1 MGELN
6 GMSTEDRVA
15 VDRVFER
22 LSGGTHYEVL
32 KVPSDAPWE
41 VIEQA
46 LRDLR
51 RRCDPA
57 RFVGIPSD
65 EYRYRIDAIVRAFDE
80 ASEVLSDPVR
90 RFLYDQQT
98 LRGGGRRG
106 LTPPPP
112 QAVVT
117 PIPPRTG
124 VSNPQI
130 ERLGRPV
137 ERESPSVR
145 PPAPD
150 SPLVVP
156 APLKRESTVPEARGS
171 YRPSGN
177 RPSVAPGRPEVVVPV
192 DPVAPRAAPAD
203 EAYRRDLGALLVEVE
218 RIAVAVQFCIAQ
230 TLDPQAER
238 VPALQTA
245 GQALADTRAALA
257 SIQARREEEAGRW
270 SDAASNWLRASRAR
284 PQDATILARLAEAL
298 SRAGDTQA
306 ANDAAR
312 RALTLDPSC
321 EAARSTLSAIARR

>member
-1 MGELN
+1 MGDLN

-22 LSGGTHYEVL
+22 LAGRTHYEVL
-32 KVPSDAPWE
+32 QVPPDSPWE

-57 RFVGIPSD
+57 RFVGVPSD
-65 EYRYRIDAIVRAFDE
+65 EYRYRVDAIVRAFDE
-80 ASEVLSDPVR
+80 AAQVLGDPVR

-98 LRGGGRRG
+98 LRGDGRRG
-106 LTPPPP
+106 ATPPPP
-112 QAVVT
+112 QSAVT
-117 PIPPRTG
+117 PIPPRPTM
-124 VSNPQI
+124 
-130 ERLGRPV
+130 GRPP
-137 ERESPSVR
+137 ERETPSVR
-145 PPAPD
+145 PPTGD

-156 APLKRESTVPEARGS
+156 APLKRDGGVTEVRGS

-177 RPSVAPGRPEVVVPV
+177 RPSVAPSRPDVKIPI
-192 DPVAPRAAPAD
+192 DHGAPRITSAD
-203 EAYRRDLGALLVEVE
+203 DAHRRDLAALMVEVE

-230 TLDPQAER
+230 SIDPQAER

-270 SDAASNWLRASRAR
+270 VEAATNWLRASRAR
-284 PQDATILARLAEAL
+284 PMDAMILARLAEAL
-298 SRAGDTQA
+298 SRSGDPQA
-306 ANDAAR
+306 ADDAAR
-312 RALTLDPSC
+312 RALALDPSC
-321 EAARSTLSAIARR
+321 ESARATLSAMARR